1 MPQPMVMRVLTHIKD
16 KHPLTMSNI
25 WSPGSK
31 HCHDIDKPSMN
42 ASTGN
47 AAASSSRNPF
57 DPDDVPAYEA
67 WRDRKLTGYPTT
79 VEELLVEVRDP
90 RALTP
95 VEYTALHDRIRK
107 TNMAI
112 YAGQTGTDPDKTIPA
127 LLGEQFGLTRLD
139 CNMGADD
146 DGITALRVVEGEW
159 RGAYI
164 PYTNR
169 PIHWHTDGYY
179 NTPERQ
185 IRGLLLHCVSTAASG
200 GENALLDHEIAY
212 IHLRDLNPDYIRA
225 LQAPGA
231 MTIPANIEAGRE
243 IRPARSGPV
252 FSILPDGNLHMRY
265 TARSRS
271 IEWAADTLTREAAA
285 ALQSFLQADSPWIY
299 RATLQPGQGLLSNN
313 VLHDRSGFTDGE
325 SHTRQ
330 LYRLRYYQR
339 VSGT

>member
-1 MPQPMVMRVLTHIKD
+1 MSASPDNAVLHSD
-16 KHPLTMSNI
+16 S
-25 WSPGSK
+25 
-31 HCHDIDKPSMN
+31 
-42 ASTGN
+42 
-47 AAASSSRNPF
+47 PF
-57 DPDDVPAYEA
+57 DPDNVPAYEA
-67 WRDRKLTGYPTT
+67 WRERKLRDYPACAGDLVVEVKDPRKLTP
-79 VEELLVEVRDP
+79 
-90 RALTP
+90 A
-95 VEYTALHDRIRK
+95 EYTALHTRCRR

-112 YAGQTGTDPDKTIPA
+112 YAGQTGADPDKAIPA

-139 CNMGADD
+139 GNMGADD

-159 RGAYI
+159 RSSYI

-179 NTPERQ
+179 NTAERQ

-212 IHLRDLNPDYIRA
+212 IHLRDLNPGYIRA
-225 LQAPGA
+225 LFAPDA
-231 MTIPANIEAGRE
+231 MTIPANIENGVE

-252 FSILPDGNLHMRY
+252 FSILPDGSLHMRY

-285 ALQSFLQADSPWIY
+285 ALQTFLQSDSPWIY
-299 RATLQPGQGLLSNN
+299 RATLQPGQGLLGNN
-313 VLHDRSGFTDGE
+313 VLHDRSGFTDSE
-325 SHTRQ
+325 SSTRQ

>member
-1 MPQPMVMRVLTHIKD
+1 
-16 KHPLTMSNI
+16 MSG
-25 WSPGSK
+25 PGSNY
-31 HCHDIDKPSMN
+31 CPEIDKSSMN

-47 AAASSSRNPF
+47 AAANSSSNPF
-57 DPDDVPAYEA
+57 DPDNVPAYEA
-67 WRDRKLTGYPTT
+67 WRDHKLADYPATVGELVVEVKDPCKLTP
-79 VEELLVEVRDP
+79 
-90 RALTP
+90 A
-95 VEYTALHDRIRK
+95 EYTALLERCRK

-112 YAGQTGTDPDKTIPA
+112 YAGRTRDDPDKAIPT
-127 LLGEQFGLTRLD
+127 LLAEQFGLTRLD

-159 RGAYI
+159 RGSYI

-212 IHLRDLNPDYIRA
+212 IHLRELNPDYIRA
-225 LQAPGA
+225 LSAPGA
-231 MTIPANIEAGRE
+231 MTIPANIENGVE

-271 IEWAADTLTREAAA
+271 IEWAADSLTRDAAA
-285 ALQSFLQADSPWIY
+285 VLQTFLQTDTPSIC
-299 RATLQPGQGLLSNN
+299 RATLQPGQGLLCNN
-313 VLHDRSGFTDGE
+313 VLHDRSGFTDNA

>member
-1 MPQPMVMRVLTHIKD
+1 
-16 KHPLTMSNI
+16 MSFSTSKAGNI
-25 WSPGSK
+25 SG
-31 HCHDIDKPSMN
+31 
-42 ASTGN
+42 
-47 AAASSSRNPF
+47 NPF
-57 DPDDVPAYEA
+57 DPDNASAYEI
-67 WRDRKLTGYPTT
+67 WRERKLAGYPAGAGELVVEVKDPRKLTP
-79 VEELLVEVRDP
+79 
-90 RALTP
+90 A
-95 VEYTALHDRIRK
+95 EYTALLERCRK

-112 YAGQTGTDPDKTIPA
+112 YAGQTGSDPDKAIPA

-159 RGAYI
+159 RGSYI
-164 PYTNR
+164 PYTDR

-179 NTPERQ
+179 NTAERQ
-185 IRGLLLHCVSTAASG
+185 IQGLLLHCVSTAASG

-212 IHLRDLNPDYIRA
+212 IHLRDLDPAYIRA
-225 LQAPGA
+225 LLAPGA
-231 MTIPANIEAGRE
+231 MTIPANIENGRE

-285 ALQSFLQADSPWIY
+285 ALQTFLQSDSPWIY

-313 VLHDRSGFTDGE
+313 VLHDRSGFTDSD

-339 VSGT
+339 ISCT